1 MLIADITFSD
11 SEEDYMTKYNLM
23 LDAMPDRAKDYNN
36 KWHTIREE
44 SVEGLKCR
52 SMTLGTR
59 TNNRIEYFFSH
70 LRKNIIMRGSLQEFF
85 ERFMGTLATL
95 RSERRHRL
103 LTSLSKHPI
112 KKIPE
117 EQHEYRAT
125 LTPYAFQMVQKQI
138 EASLKVEVLTECT
151 VMSSGGVR
159 SVSSTNCDC
168 SFYTSMQLPCKH
180 TGHTKTQR
188 G

>member
-70 LRKNIIMRGSLQEFF
+70 LRKNIIMRGSLKELNVLWEVCGLFDIQ
-85 ERFMGTLATL
+85 
-95 RSERRHRL
+95 SH
-103 LTSLSKHPI
+103 SNPH
-112 KKIPE
+112 
-117 EQHEYRAT
+117 
-125 LTPYAFQMVQKQI
+125 AFQMVQKQI

-188 G
+188 GWHLQQWLSEQEMVGQLL